1 MPLTRRQF
9 VVGSSLTA
17 AYAASGMARIG
28 GLVYGQTGGINDIL
42 VVLYLRGGIDGLNF
56 AAPVNEANYVASRSN
71 LRLRES
77 GDNAGLPLANPIG
90 NGIDFRLHPS
100 ARPLLDVY
108 QAGALAIV
116 HAAGLTVSNRS
127 HFDAQSL
134 MEGGVPSSRQPTG
147 WLTRHITSSGG
158 QSGAIP
164 TLAASNSLPGSLIG
178 SGSAIAMPNLTNF
191 ALPGD
196 PTIFPALT
204 RMYNGTT
211 PLHLSG
217 FNAISAIQSV
227 NSAVGRPPTGGTL
240 PTYNPE
246 NGASYAQPETQTGSL
261 GSALITIARLIKLD
275 IGLRIATLD
284 VGGWDT
290 HNNQGLTTGTYATN
304 VDSLARNL
312 LAFYNDMVR
321 YRQRVTLVAMSEFG
335 RTLRENQS
343 GGTDHGRASIML
355 VLGGTVN
362 GGRMYGQW
370 PGLANQA
377 LDGGDLAVTTDYRQ
391 VLAEIVVRRL
401 RNPQLSTVFPGL
413 GNYRPLGIIQGSDL
427 PTT

>member
-28 GLVYGQTGGINDIL
+28 GLVYGQTAGTNEIL

-56 AAPVNEANYVASRSN
+56 AAPVNEPNYVALRSN
-71 LRLRES
+71 LRLRDS
-77 GDNAGLPLANPIG
+77 GQNAGLPLANPIG

-100 ARPLLDVY
+100 AQPLLDVY

-116 HAAGLTVSNRS
+116 QAVGLTVANRS

-134 MEGGVPSSRQPTG
+134 MEGGVPTARQQTG
-147 WLTRHITSSGG
+147 WLTRHITTSGG
-158 QSGAIP
+158 QGGPLP
-164 TLAASNSLPGSLIG
+164 TVAASNSLPGALQG
-178 SGSAIAMPNLTNF
+178 SSAVAMPNLNNF

-196 PTIFPALT
+196 PTIFPAMT

-211 PLHLSG
+211 ALHMAG
-217 FNAISAIQSV
+217 FNAIQAIQNV
-227 NSAVGRPPTGGTL
+227 NSAIGRPPTGGAIPAYT
-240 PTYNPE
+240 PE
-246 NGASYAQPETQTGSL
+246 NGAVYAQPETQSGSL
-261 GSALITIARLIKLD
+261 GAALMTIARLIKLD

-355 VLGGTVN
+355 VLGGSVN

-370 PGLANQA
+370 PGLSNPA

-391 VLAEIVVRRL
+391 VLAELVVRRL
-401 RNPQLSTVFPGL
+401 QNPQISTVFPGL
-413 GNYRPLGIIQGSDL
+413 GAYHPLGIVQGSDL

>member
-9 VVGSSLTA
+9 VVGSSLAA
-17 AYAASGMARIG
+17 AYAATGTARIG
-28 GLVYGQTGGINDIL
+28 GLVYGQTAGTNEIL

-56 AAPVNEANYVASRSN
+56 AAPVNEPNYVASRAN

-90 NGIDFRLHPS
+90 NGVDFRLHPS
-100 ARPLLDVY
+100 ARPLLDLY

-116 HAAGLTVSNRS
+116 HATGLTVANRS

-134 MEGGVPSSRQPTG
+134 MEGGVPTARQQTG

-158 QSGAIP
+158 QGGALP
-164 TLAASNSLPGSLIG
+164 TVAASNSLPGALVG
-178 SGSAIAMPNLTNF
+178 SGGAVAMPNLTGF

-196 PTIFPALT
+196 ATIFPAMT
-204 RMYNGTT
+204 RMYTGTT
-211 PLHLSG
+211 PLHMAG
-217 FNAISAIQSV
+217 FNAVNAIQSV
-227 NSAVGRPPTGGTL
+227 NAAIGRPPTGGTI
-240 PTYNPE
+240 PAYTPE
-246 NGASYAQPETQTGSL
+246 NGATYAQPETQSGSL
-261 GSALITIARLIKLD
+261 GAALITIARLIKLD

-290 HNNQGLTTGTYATN
+290 HNNQGLTTGTYANN

-343 GGTDHGRASIML
+343 GGTDHGRASVML
-355 VLGGTVN
+355 VLGGGVN
-362 GGRMYGQW
+362 GGRMFGRW
-370 PGLANQA
+370 PGLANNA

-413 GNYRPLGIIQGSDL
+413 GTYQPLGVVQGSDL

>member
-9 VVGSSLTA
+9 VAGSSLAA
-17 AYAASGMARIG
+17 AYAATGVARIG
-28 GLVYGQTGGINDIL
+28 GLVYGQATGTNEIL

-56 AAPVNEANYVASRSN
+56 AAPVNEPNYVALRSN
-71 LRLRES
+71 LRLRDS
-77 GDNAGLPLANPIG
+77 GANAGLPLANPIG
-90 NGIDFRLHPS
+90 NGVDFRLHPS
-100 ARPLLDVY
+100 AQPLLDLY

-116 HAAGLTVSNRS
+116 HATGLTVSNRS
-127 HFDAQSL
+127 HFDAQNL
-134 MEGGVPSSRQPTG
+134 MEGGVPTARQPTG

-158 QSGAIP
+158 QGGAIP
-164 TLAASNSLPGSLIG
+164 TVAASSSLPGALRG
-178 SGSAIAMPNLTNF
+178 SGSAIAMPNLANF

-196 PTIFPALT
+196 PTIFPAMM
-204 RMYNGTT
+204 RMYTGTT
-211 PLHLSG
+211 ALHMAG
-217 FNAISAIQSV
+217 FNAINAIQSV
-227 NSAVGRPPTGGTL
+227 NSAIGRPPTGGAI
-240 PTYNPE
+240 PAYAPE
-246 NGASYAQPETQTGSL
+246 NGASYAQPETQSGSL
-261 GSALITIARLIKLD
+261 GAALITIARLIKLD
-275 IGLRIATLD
+275 VGLRIATLD

-355 VLGGTVN
+355 VLGGSVN
-362 GGRMYGQW
+362 GGRMFGRW
-370 PGLANQA
+370 PGLANNA

-391 VLAEIVVRRL
+391 VLAEILVRRL
-401 RNPQLSTVFPGL
+401 QNPQLSTVFPGL
-413 GNYRPLGIIQGSDL
+413 GAYQPLGIVQGSDL
-427 PTT
+427 PTA

>member
-9 VVGSSLTA
+9 VVGSSLAA
-17 AYAASGMARIG
+17 AYAATGTARIG
-28 GLVYGQTGGINDIL
+28 GLVYGQTAGTNEIL

-56 AAPVNEANYVASRSN
+56 AAPVNEPNYVASRST

-77 GDNAGLPLANPIG
+77 GTDAGLPLANPIG
-90 NGIDFRLHPS
+90 NGVDFRLHPS
-100 ARPLLDVY
+100 ARPLLDLY

-116 HAAGLTVSNRS
+116 HAVGLTVANRS

-134 MEGGVPSSRQPTG
+134 MEGGVPTARQQTG

-158 QSGAIP
+158 QGGVLP
-164 TLAASNSLPGSLIG
+164 TVAASSSLPGALIG
-178 SGSAIAMPNLTNF
+178 SGSAIAMPNLANF

-196 PTIFPALT
+196 PTIFPAMT
-204 RMYNGTT
+204 RMYTGTT
-211 PLHLSG
+211 PLHMAG
-217 FNAISAIQSV
+217 FNAIHAIQSV
-227 NSAVGRPPTGGTL
+227 NSAIGRPPTGGTL
-240 PTYNPE
+240 PAYTPE
-246 NGASYAQPETQTGSL
+246 NGATYAQPETQTGSL
-261 GSALITIARLIKLD
+261 GAALITIARLIKLD
-275 IGLRIATLD
+275 VGLRVATLD

-290 HNNQGLTTGTYATN
+290 HNNQGLTTGTYANN

-355 VLGGTVN
+355 VLGGSVN
-362 GGRMYGQW
+362 GGRMFGRW
-370 PGLANQA
+370 PGLSSNA

-391 VLAEIVVRRL
+391 VLAEILVRRL
-401 RNPQLSTVFPGL
+401 RNTQLSTVFPGL
-413 GNYRPLGIIQGSDL
+413 GAYQPLGIVQGNDL